1 MTSAMLGPD
10 DIHRQMANLPG
21 WTHESKA
28 LTRQLVFKDFRE
40 AIAFLN
46 LIAFD
51 AEEADHHPDVTIN
64 YKRLN
69 LSLSTHSA
77 GGVTAKDFALAAK
90 IHARYEST
98 RWGG

>member
-1 MTSAMLGPD
+1 MSKAKLNAATIRKRLAK
-10 DIHRQMANLPG
+10 IPG
-21 WTHESKA
+21 WTFEKGA
-28 LTRQLVFKDFRE
+28 LRRQLVFKDFRE

-64 YKRLN
+64 YKKLN
-69 LSLSTHSA
+69 FSLTTHSE

-90 IHARYEST
+90 IGGHYVDK
-98 RWGG
+98 RWGA